1 MASIHREGT
10 RLANRILIRRRLK
23 CIRNRT
29 HTIGYC
35 RACGVHQ

>member
-1 MASIHREGT
+1 MNGGHR
-10 RLANRILIRRRLK
+10 LVARILIRRRMK
-23 CIRNRT
+23 CIRNRS